1 MSENGK
7 VLEGIIIRHAL
18 IVANGVS
25 SKRSGIITRER
36 VIEDSTERSV
46 IDLVLLSS
54 DLAINTDGIIID
66 EDKKISTQKYHQN

>member
-1 MSENGK
+1 MSENSK
-7 VLEGIIIRHAL
+7 VLEGIIRSHAL
-18 IVANGVS
+18 IVANGVL

-54 DLAINTDGIIID
+54 DLAINMDGIIID
-66 EDKKISTQKYHQN
+66 EDKKICT